1 MYIVYIQFG
10 HSLNLKNLK
19 TLVSPD
25 WKWWVQDSSRWVVRL
40 SASTVW
46 WEFSNVVHWK
56 INILFV
62 DSKKDTIDYNIG
74 LMSTLRKICWWYL
87 YKKNLKNVQIVYI
100 QCTSSLSLT
109 THLDESWTHHFQ
121 SGLTNV
127 FKFFILT
134 MVGLTKIFKNVLST
148 HQNKMSPV
156 CLRYISGLIHYSM
169 SEIYIWS
176 YSLLNHGVFKL

>member
-1 MYIVYIQFG
+1 MSPTIVRI
-10 HSLNLKNLK
+10 KNLK

-100 QCTSSLSLT
+100 QCTSSLFLGSL
-109 THLDESWTHHFQ
+109 HIHERL
-121 SGLTNV
+121 SGKMGSSNHRERKIIMLSV
-127 FKFFILT
+127 RKKDKFNFPNRDFFSSKVSVNT
-134 MVGLTKIFKNVLST
+134 WCKI
-148 HQNKMSPV
+148 M
-156 CLRYISGLIHYSM
+156 
-169 SEIYIWS
+169 W
-176 YSLLNHGVFKL
+176 